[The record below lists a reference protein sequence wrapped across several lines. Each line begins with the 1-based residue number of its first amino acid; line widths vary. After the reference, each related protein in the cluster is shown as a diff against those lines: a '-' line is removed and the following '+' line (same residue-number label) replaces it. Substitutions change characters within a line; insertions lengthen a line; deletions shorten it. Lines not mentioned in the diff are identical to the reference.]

1 MKKIIKIN
9 FICVLILVICS
20 LYGLSYAVE
29 DETSMEGI
37 WAEEAEEAKRLE
49 EQERAVKAK
58 EAGKAIKKVEVEEP
72 EVTEGEQP
80 EGTTQE
86 PTQEQTELD
95 ALKTK
100 KSDIESDVSH
110 SYLEM
115 GILQHQMTNALI
127 EVENLNLTILET
139 QAEIEKLEAEQEKL
153 ENEIRIVEID
163 LNDTTELYN
172 EKKRRLSERLVAI
185 YEMGETTYLDM
196 LLHSKSLG
204 EFLSNYYMISEI
216 AKVDQDLIESF
227 SITKA
232 RMEKLSKTLTN
243 NKIILDQ
250 SKEAQEQAK
259 IVLQN
264 NLVIQ
269 NSKLALLTEEER
281 AMHEQIAAYQ
291 EEISKIESEIK
302 LLSLACVGA
311 EYVGGVMAWPVPGY
325 TRITS
330 PFGMRTHP
338 ITGIYKLH
346 TGVDIG
352 APMGAQF
359 IAANDGIV
367 VKAGYNVAYGNMVI
381 LDHGGGVQTLY
392 AHGSQ
397 ILVENGDIIK
407 QGTPVLAVGST
418 GYSTGPHAHF
428 EVRINGEY
436 VEPLD
441 YITSYNIKKIN
452 EVEHIDEPEEET
464 AEDEVNENST
474 EEGNERYK
482 RNGGIK

>member
-9 FICVLILVICS
+9 FICLLVLVICS
-20 LYGLSYAVE
+20 LSFISYSTEEENFNEENQDVQE
-29 DETSMEGI
+29 EQIDENNE
-37 WAEEAEEAKRLE
+37 E
-49 EQERAVKAK
+49 EQE
-58 EAGKAIKKVEVEEP
+58 E
-72 EVTEGEQP
+72 
-80 EGTTQE
+80 
-86 PTQEQTELD
+86 TELD
-95 ALKTK
+95 TLKNK
-100 KSDIESDVSH
+100 KNTLEEDVSK

-115 GILQHQMTNALI
+115 GLLQHQLSETLM
-127 EVENLNLTILET
+127 EVETLNLTILET
-139 QAEIEKLEAEQEKL
+139 QAEIEKLQAEQEKV
-153 ENEIRIVEID
+153 EEDIKNVEID
-163 LNDTTELYN
+163 LEMTTELYN
-172 EKKRRLSERLVAI
+172 SKKERLSERLVAI
-185 YEMGETTYLDM
+185 YEMGETTYLDI
-196 LLHSKSLG
+196 LLHSKSLT
-204 EFLSNYYMISEI
+204 EFLSTYYMISEI

-227 SITKA
+227 SNIKA
-232 RMEKLSKTLTN
+232 NKEKLSKTLSN
-243 NKIILDQ
+243 NKIILEQ
-250 SKEAQEQAK
+250 SKEAQEKAQ

-269 NSKLALLTEEER
+269 NSKVDSLTEEER

-291 EEISKIESEIK
+291 EELSKIESEIK
-302 LLSLACVGA
+302 LLSLATVGA

-352 APMGAQF
+352 APLGTNF

-381 LDHGGGVQTLY
+381 LDHGGGIQTLY
-392 AHGSQ
+392 AHGTE
-397 ILVENGDIIK
+397 ILVEVGQILK
-407 QGTPVLAVGST
+407 QGTPVLSVGST

-441 YITSYNIKKIN
+441 YITSYNIKKID
-452 EVEHIDEPEEET
+452 EVEQIEEEQEQET
-464 AEDEVNENST
+464 EEMENST
-474 EEGNERYK
+474 NETEEENE
-482 RNGGIK
+482 

>member
-9 FICVLILVICS
+9 FICLLVLVMCS
-20 LYGLSYAVE
+20 LSFISYGTE
-29 DETSMEGI
+29 KENIDEENG
-37 WAEEAEEAKRLE
+37 EVQE
-49 EQERAVKAK
+49 EQIE
-58 EAGKAIKKVEVEEP
+58 EEEEP
-72 EVTEGEQP
+72 
-80 EGTTQE
+80 QE
-86 PTQEQTELD
+86 ETELD
-95 ALKTK
+95 SLKNK
-100 KSDIESDVSH
+100 KNTLEEDVSN

-115 GILQHQMTNALI
+115 GLLQSQLSETLM
-127 EVENLNLTILET
+127 EVETLNLTILET
-139 QAEIEKLEAEQEKL
+139 QAEIEKLQSEQEKV
-153 ENEIRIVEID
+153 EEEIRIVQSD
-163 LNDTTELYN
+163 LEMTTELYN
-172 EKKRRLSERLVAI
+172 SKKERLSERLVAI
-185 YEMGETTYLDM
+185 YEMGETTYLDI
-196 LLHSKSLG
+196 LLHSRSLT

-227 SITKA
+227 SMTKSN
-232 RMEKLSKTLTN
+232 MERLSKTLSN
-243 NKIILDQ
+243 NKIILEQ
-250 SKEAQEQAK
+250 SKEAQEKAQ

-269 NSKLALLTEEER
+269 SSKLESLTEEER
-281 AMHEQIAAYQ
+281 AMHEQIAEYQ
-291 EEISKIESEIK
+291 EELSKIESEIK
-302 LLSLACVGA
+302 LLSLATVGA
-311 EYVGGVMAWPVPGY
+311 EYVGGVMSWPVPGY

-352 APMGAQF
+352 APLGTNF

-397 ILVENGDIIK
+397 ILVEVGQIVK
-407 QGTPVLAVGST
+407 QGTPVLSVGST

-428 EVRINGEY
+428 EVRINGVY

-441 YITSYNIKKIN
+441 YITSYNIKKIE
-452 EVEHIDEPEEET
+452 EVEQVEEEQKT
-464 AEDEVNENST
+464 EEIENST
-474 EEGNERYK
+474 NEMEEENE
-482 RNGGIK
+482 